1 MMPLVCDMMSQMS
14 TRAPRV
20 RSDEAR
26 ARLIQAADE
35 LYRTRRYR
43 EVRIEDVTFQAGLSR
58 TVFYRHFD
66 GLTALILG
74 VLEDLLGGIVEE
86 GEQSDPDDREQVHRM
101 LALVVRTFREHG
113 HLMRALDD
121 AARSDPVAE
130 AATRAFH
137 ERAVTVAVDLVQRG
151 VDRGHTPAM
160 PVADVVRALAN
171 MNVQYLPDL
180 VALAPGFDEDA
191 ALEALWTV
199 WRRTTWPQAD

>member
-1 MMPLVCDMMSQMS
+1 M
-14 TRAPRV
+14 

-26 ARLIQAADE
+26 TRLIEAANE

-43 EVRIEDVTFQAGLSR
+43 EVRIEDVTQQAGLAR

-66 GLTALILG
+66 GLAALILG
-74 VLEDLLGGIVEE
+74 VLEDLLGGIVDE
-86 GEQSDPDDREQVHRM
+86 GEQSDPDDREQVRRM
-101 LALVVRTFREHG
+101 LGLVVQTFREHG

-130 AATRAFH
+130 AAARAFH
-137 ERAVTVAVDLVQRG
+137 ERAIEVSIELVQRG

-160 PVADVVRALAN
+160 PVPDVVRALAN
-171 MNVQYLPDL
+171 MNVQYLLDL
-180 VALAPGFDEDA
+180 VALDPEFDTDA

-199 WRRTTWPQAD
+199 WRRTTWPQND

>member
-1 MMPLVCDMMSQMS
+1 VS
-14 TRAPRV
+14 TRAV
-20 RSDEAR
+20 RIPADQAR
-26 ARLIQAADE
+26 SRLIEAANS
-35 LYRTRRYR
+35 LLRGRRYR
-43 EVRIEDVTFQAGLSR
+43 DVRIEDVTREAGLAR

-66 GLTALILG
+66 GMAALILG
-74 VLEDLLGGIVEE
+74 VLEDLLSEIVEE
-86 GEQSDPDDREQVHRM
+86 GEESDPDDRDQVHRM

-121 AARSDPVAE
+121 AARIDAAAE

-137 ERAVTVAVDLVQRG
+137 ERAIDVSVELVQRG

-171 MNVQYLPDL
+171 MNVQYLLDL
-180 VALAPGFDEDA
+180 VALEPEFDEDA

-199 WRRTTWPQAD
+199 WRRTTWPQDD

>member
-1 MMPLVCDMMSQMS
+1 MS

-26 ARLIQAADE
+26 TRLIRAADE
-35 LYRTRRYR
+35 LYRTRRHR
-43 EVRIEDVTFQAGLSR
+43 DVRIEDVTAEAGLSR

-86 GEQSDPDDREQVHRM
+86 GEESDPDDREQVHRM

-113 HLMRALDD
+113 HLMLALDD
-121 AARSDPVAE
+121 AARSDASSD
-130 AATRAFH
+130 AMARAFH
-137 ERAVTVAVDLVQRG
+137 ERSVDVAIELVQRG

-171 MNVQYLPDL
+171 MNVRYLLDL
-180 VALAPGFDEDA
+180 VALDPAFDEA
-191 ALEALWTV
+191 AAVEALWVV
-199 WRRTTWPQAD
+199 WRRTTWPQDD

>member
-1 MMPLVCDMMSQMS
+1 MS

-26 ARLIQAADE
+26 TRLVAAANE
-35 LYRTRRYR
+35 LLRTRRHR
-43 EVRIEDVTFQAGLSR
+43 ELRIEDVTQHAGLAR

-74 VLEDLLGGIVEE
+74 VLEDLLGGVVEE

-113 HLMRALDD
+113 HLMLALDD
-121 AARSDPVAE
+121 PARSD
-130 AATRAFH
+130 AAADAAARAFH
-137 ERAVTVAVDLVQRG
+137 ERSIAVAIELVQRG

-171 MNVQYLPDL
+171 MNVRYLLDL
-180 VALAPGFDEDA
+180 VALDPEFDEEA
-191 ALEALWTV
+191 ALEAMWVV

>member
-1 MMPLVCDMMSQMS
+1 MS
-14 TRAPRV
+14 TRAPRI

-26 ARLIQAADE
+26 RRLVEAANE
-35 LYRTRRYR
+35 LYRTQRYR
-43 EVRIEDVTFQAGLSR
+43 DVRIEDVTRQAGLAR

-66 GLTALILG
+66 SLTALILG
-74 VLEDLLGGIVEE
+74 VLEDLLGGVVEE

-121 AARSDPVAE
+121 AARSDAQAE

-137 ERAVTVAVDLVQRG
+137 ERSIEVAIELVQRG
-151 VDRGHTPAM
+151 VDRGHTPPM

-171 MNVQYLPDL
+171 MNVQYLLDL
-180 VALAPGFDEDA
+180 VALDPAFDEAA
-191 ALEALWTV
+191 ALEALWVV
-199 WRRTTWPQAD
+199 WRRTTWPHDD